1 MLEHDKRR
9 RNVIMELV
17 RRYKEGKLTTSHV
30 RALNNM
36 VICLMILVAGIS
48 IIWSI
53 SIHIISADFYNG
65 FIGAKLAFRER
76 DFTQMDN
83 NEKDLFYHDLGRI
96 INETYTEAA
105 LDDIKPDALVMPKLE
120 DADKFANTKPKVRKI
135 AHVFQTSNSK
145 VPDTPSITTD
155 NEDADDE
162 SNAPNKVP
170 KIVFNVE
177 KDRRYLAHMTIDI
190 HQTRWP
196 QNLAVQYIY
205 GFPFLSEIVAIVW
218 TAMCLIFQSGVKKQ
232 WGLPKPWRI
241 VVPSIIMFTIMTVAN
256 LSYLIL
262 ANGFVKTFC
271 NDLRGNLSKPDA
283 ISCGDA
289 MSVLRPLIRPH
300 DLSHQVYL
308 MLFKGS
314 YIVAMILWIIALLI
328 MLLRFILAID
338 FQMVDIETSFDRE
351 MREGNFRE
359 RDFVEVLLSSPQ
371 HLKTPQLG
379 TKDERHRSEDDFQ
392 SAKSHI
398 SEAATPLLD
407 NLATNVPLTMGER
420 RT

>member
-1 MLEHDKRR
+1 MKTVKKRR
-9 RNVIMELV
+9 L
-17 RRYKEGKLTTSHV
+17 RRSGFRMLTKEAQQSLQQYEYI
-30 RALNNM
+30 

-53 SIHIISADFYNG
+53 SIHVISADFYNG

-83 NEKDLFYHDLGRI
+83 TEKDIFYHDLGRI
-96 INETYTEAA
+96 INESYTEEA

-120 DADKFANTKPKVRKI
+120 EGEDKFPNKKPKLRKI
-135 AHVFQTSNSK
+135 AHVFQTSNSQ
-145 VPDTPSITTD
+145 VPDTPSINT
-155 NEDADDE
+155 DDE
-162 SNAPNKVP
+162 DGGGDGSTVTNKVP

-177 KDRRYLAHMTIDI
+177 KDRKYLAHMTIDI

-262 ANGFVKTFC
+262 ANGFIKTFC
-271 NDLRGNLSKPDA
+271 NDLRENLSKPDA

-300 DLSHQVYL
+300 DLSHEVYL

-314 YIVAMILWIIALLI
+314 YIVAMIFWIIALLL

-338 FQMVDIETSFDRE
+338 FQMVDIETSYDRE
-351 MREGNFRE
+351 LREGNLRE

-371 HLKTPQLG
+371 HLQTPQLG
-379 TKDERHRSEDDFQ
+379 QRDERHRSEDDFQ
-392 SAKSHI
+392 SAKTHI